1 MAAQNT
7 RPQWTETTSGFGLFS
22 FLCWTDAVLSGSR
35 LLVEVDRTHQA
46 QVRTRQAQAARMA
59 RRADSTARHGMAFAP
74 RVAAGKSA
82 LQGSRPRQGQREDD
96 ALFLYYPSQ
105 RGNGIDL
112 FPAKRGNSLFF
123 MCLLSKSGTPF
134 EPRFPK
140 ISSGKGWSEFSSAQT
155 RQILTQAKTSH
166 PTCIDLVSYKPDKTT
181 LNLPITTKACVLQ

>member
-1 MAAQNT
+1 MGL
-7 RPQWTETTSGFGLFS
+7 TSFQPKGEIHF
-22 FLCWTDAVLSGSR
+22 
-35 LLVEVDRTHQA
+35 
-46 QVRTRQAQAARMA
+46 
-59 RRADSTARHGMAFAP
+59 
-74 RVAAGKSA
+74 
-82 LQGSRPRQGQREDD
+82 
-96 ALFLYYPSQ
+96 
-105 RGNGIDL
+105 
-112 FPAKRGNSLFF
+112 FF

>member
-123 MCLLSKSGTPF
+123 SCVFYLKAALLLNPAFQRSVLAKVGLSLVLPRPGKS
-134 EPRFPK
+134 
-140 ISSGKGWSEFSSAQT
+140 
-155 RQILTQAKTSH
+155 
-166 PTCIDLVSYKPDKTT
+166 
-181 LNLPITTKACVLQ
+181 